1 MSRNDLRNMHRTH
14 FYGRR
19 CYSIRRRNAI
29 YLLNI
34 IFPLIGGLI
43 IYLTKVENT
52 YISDFFAA
60 FHIVKNHINYPPL
73 IRFYACDFL
82 WAYSLFFGIRLS
94 LGDELRG
101 MNSINALLVAT
112 IVAIVLELLQIIKR
126 VPGTFDVFDI
136 VVELIAI
143 VIAYICLIF
152 IERRENYEE
161 KQKN

>member
-1 MSRNDLRNMHRTH
+1 M
-14 FYGRR
+14 
-19 CYSIRRRNAI
+19 
-29 YLLNI
+29 
-34 IFPLIGGLI
+34 
-43 IYLTKVENT
+43 TKVEST
-52 YISDFFAA
+52 YISGFFSA
-60 FHIVKNHINYPPL
+60 FHIVNKHINYPPL

-101 MNSINALLVAT
+101 VNSINALLVAT

-152 IERRENYEE
+152 LERRENYEE